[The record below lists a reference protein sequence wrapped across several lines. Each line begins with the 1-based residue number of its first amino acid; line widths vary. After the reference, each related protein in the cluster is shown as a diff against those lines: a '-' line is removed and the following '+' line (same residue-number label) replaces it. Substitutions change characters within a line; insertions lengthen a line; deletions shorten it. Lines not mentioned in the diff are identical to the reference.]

1 MDAKEYLKQ
10 VERFD
15 VELECKEVEKQQWRD
30 LTVRITANMEGER
43 VQSSGSKSPMA
54 DAANNCV
61 DMESEI
67 AEVIN
72 KLIEKKKDVTQTI
85 EKVQNPTWYRV
96 LHMIYI
102 RYMDLEE
109 VADKCN
115 KSYDWAKKAHSNGLK
130 IVQKIMDEEKCHHLS
145 PKYPVCHQ
153 NPLNVT
159 ISSDIV

>member
-1 MDAKEYLKQ
+1 
-10 VERFD
+10 
-15 VELECKEVEKQQWRD
+15 
-30 LTVRITANMEGER
+30 MEAER

-61 DMESEI
+61 DMEAEI

-85 EKVQNPTWYRV
+85 EKVQNPTWYKV

-115 KSYDWAKKAHSNGLK
+115 KSYDWAKSVHSKALK
-130 IVQKIMDEEKCHHLS
+130 IVQKIMDEEK
-145 PKYPVCHQ
+145 
-153 NPLNVT
+153 VT
-159 ISSDIV
+159 I